1 MVNSSFNLC
10 RGSGKC
16 PSTLPGPRF
25 PDTVKFESTH
35 LNVEKLNEM
44 VGEFMQRR
52 VNFLV
57 SALGSV
63 NSTLEEASE
72 TMDVDVQMQ
81 PYKLEDIK
89 NKIDIA
95 IKAKDEEIWSQQRAI
110 TFVGNVD
117 AVLDDILLF

>member
-1 MVNSSFNLC
+1 MPKYLTWSQV
-10 RGSGKC
+10 
-16 PSTLPGPRF
+16 

-63 NSTLEEASE
+63 NSTHEEASE

-117 AVLDDILLF
+117 AVLDDILLFYNYII